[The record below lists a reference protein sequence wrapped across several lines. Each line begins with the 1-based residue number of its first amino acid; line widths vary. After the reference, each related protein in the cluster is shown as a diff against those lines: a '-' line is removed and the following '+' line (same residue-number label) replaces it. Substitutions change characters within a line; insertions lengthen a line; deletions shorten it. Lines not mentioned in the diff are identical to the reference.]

1 MAASNYMAFIGEWF
15 KNEAKTIQQLM
26 VYFYPSEKA
35 IELYETKTKKV
46 FLHKTRIEEL
56 SQSDFFIGAKLL
68 IFGKQIVIVDY
79 GDYNTKMKY
88 GSEQR
93 TFVMIF
99 SEALQHLGEILQAIN
114 KTGLHIRQLK
124 MLKIDDNYSWILKNF
139 RSENSELCYFIDNIP
154 SNLFVA
160 MELTGENSYTRFK
173 ALCGHANTAD
183 EANVSA
189 PACLRALYG
198 SGVYCPSSAS
208 ASDMES
214 KFVFSNNDVRLC
226 LKASVLFKNSTLC
239 IIKPHAVRQG
249 LTGEIVSQILQKGF
263 IISAMKMLRIERP
276 NCEEFL
282 DVYKGVI
289 PEFEVGRVPVPMVVM
304 YQ

>member
-1 MAASNYMAFIGEWF
+1 
-15 KNEAKTIQQLM
+15 
-26 VYFYPSEKA
+26 
-35 IELYETKTKKV
+35 
-46 FLHKTRIEEL
+46 
-56 SQSDFFIGAKLL
+56 
-68 IFGKQIVIVDY
+68 
-79 GDYNTKMKY
+79 
-88 GSEQR
+88 
-93 TFVMIF
+93 MIF

-154 SNLFVA
+154 SNSFVA

-208 ASDMES
+208 ASDM
-214 KFVFSNNDVRLC
+214 
-226 LKASVLFKNSTLC
+226 
-239 IIKPHAVRQG
+239 
-249 LTGEIVSQILQKGF
+249 
-263 IISAMKMLRIERP
+263 
-276 NCEEFL
+276 
-282 DVYKGVI
+282 VYKHMG
-289 PEFEVGRVPVPMVVM
+289 ECS
-304 YQ
+304 